1 MAPVLPGV
9 RARQKSVTLKDVTV
23 DFTWDEW
30 VHLNLSQK
38 ELYREVMLENYKN
51 FVFLEFAVSKP
62 DMIHQLERKEAS
74 WMPEADIPKSSCP
87 GVNTRLTKRWLL
99 LAEKCH
105 TTIINAYALT
115 IMNPDEVEENFYED
129 LETLINV
136 PKEDKLIISS
146 DFNAKVDSDYQT

>member
-87 GVNTRLTKRWLL
+87 
-99 LAEKCH
+99 EIH
-105 TTIINAYALT
+105 DI
-115 IMNPDEVEENFYED
+115 
-129 LETLINV
+129 
-136 PKEDKLIISS
+136 
-146 DFNAKVDSDYQT
+146 Q